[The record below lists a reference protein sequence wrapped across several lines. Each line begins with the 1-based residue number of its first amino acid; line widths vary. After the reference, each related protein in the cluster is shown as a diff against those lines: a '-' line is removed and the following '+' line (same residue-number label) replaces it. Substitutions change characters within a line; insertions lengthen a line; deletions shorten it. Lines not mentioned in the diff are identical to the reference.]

1 MRIYAAFFL
10 ACAVL
15 LSVPQESIAHGTERH
30 YGNSLDERPVV
41 RASPALSI
49 IVIEASLSA
58 IRRTLNGR
66 AEQDIDERLDTIA
79 MVTASLLYTTTGN
92 QHTPSEFA
100 GFAEVL
106 QKESDDLRR
115 AAKDARPDQ
124 ALQAFETLENSFS
137 ASKSLFK
144 SREKEQ

>member
-1 MRIYAAFFL
+1 MRIYAAFIL
-10 ACAVL
+10 ACAAL

-49 IVIEASLSA
+49 MVIEASLSA

-66 AEQDIDERLDTIA
+66 ADQDIDDRLDKIA
-79 MVTASLLYTTTGN
+79 MVTASLLYTTTDTQQN
-92 QHTPSEFA
+92 PSEFEA
-100 GFAEVL
+100 FAQIL
-106 QKESDDLRR
+106 QEESDDLRD
-115 AAKDARPDQ
+115 AAKKARQDQ